1 MKGDYRVIPNYP
13 LYEITRGGRVKKVLD
28 GREVAPARNNG
39 TGIRYH
45 LESKSG
51 RIMSVT
57 RSMLVQ
63 WAFPEEK

>member
-1 MKGDYRVIPNYP
+1 MRGEWRVIPNYP
-13 LYEITRGGRVKKVLD
+13 LYEITRGGRIKQVLD
-28 GREVAPARNNG
+28 GREVKPAGSNG

-51 RIMSVT
+51 RIVSVT
-57 RSMLVQ
+57 RSMLVS